1 MECSNTYISRFAEI
15 KVLASL
21 AETDTERDGDISRAN
36 AITRSGLV
44 LLCGYFEGFIREMCK
59 EFVNAVNDLELAA
72 KELPLSLLSEHSTH
86 CLEKYKQQNPTL
98 FAGLV
103 SGLSEDRAVSLNSDK
118 LSATNANPTVDNIER
133 LFHAFDMPL
142 ILDEVTLE
150 DFSFDSMY
158 NSESQLTTSIRL
170 AISSLSQGDVTK
182 ETALEQAI
190 ESKWSPK
197 RKRRRIGYLNVIDE
211 LLKKR
216 NRIAHGESF
225 EIVTYQELSETTDSI
240 IRLCSRLVT
249 KLEAKLQEL
258 SPQ

>member
-1 MECSNTYISRFAEI
+1 MQCSNVYISRFAEI

-21 AETDTERDGDISRAN
+21 AEADTEPNGDIARAN

-59 EFVNAVNDLELAA
+59 EFVNAVNDLQLAA

-86 CLEKYKQQNPTL
+86 CLEKYKQQNPSL

-133 LFHAFDMPL
+133 LFNAFDMPL
-142 ILDEVTLE
+142 ILDVITME

-158 NSESQLTTSIRL
+158 NSESQLTAGIRT
-170 AISSLSQGDVTK
+170 AISSLSQGDLAK
-182 ETALEQAI
+182 EAELSQAI
-190 ESKWSPK
+190 ENKWSPK
-197 RKRRRIGYLNVIDE
+197 LKRRRVGYLNIIDE

-225 EIVTYQELSETTDSI
+225 EIVTYQELDDTTDSI
-240 IRLCSRLVT
+240 IRLCTKLVS
-249 KLEAKLQEL
+249 KLEAKLQQL
-258 SPQ
+258 SP